1 MKLFRAPSRR
11 SRRTVLATAAAF
23 AAAALV
29 LSGVGPASA
38 TSYVRISGEGSSW
51 AGNAWADFAAN
62 AQRQGV
68 TVDYNPVGSSTG
80 RDDFARQDNA
90 SFADSEIPFTGAAS
104 DPTDNTQPNFTYGML
119 PVVAGGTAFMY
130 NVPIGGAQFSGLQ
143 LNMSTIAG
151 IFSGK
156 ITQWN
161 APAIK
166 ATNPGVALPAHV
178 INVVVRSDGSGATDQ
193 FKLWMMR
200 QFPADYAYLTSHTGE
215 KASQADSYF
224 PTGSLSN
231 FIAQNGSTGVT
242 TYTQNTPYT
251 IDYDEYSYAL
261 QAGYPVAKV
270 ENAAG
275 FYTTPTQSAVA
286 VALIAA
292 KINTDPSSP
301 DYLSQDLSN
310 VYLYKDPRS
319 YPMSMYSY
327 EIVPDQT
334 NLVTSNSKGASLA
347 WVSTQAICR
356 WQADMGPLGYSPLP
370 MNLVLAG
377 MQQILK
383 IPGIDAST
391 KGSITDA
398 EKGVLNSG
406 TNPCD
411 NPTFQPGDDPS
422 HNVLVDTAPFP
433 AGCNAACQA
442 PWKQA
447 GRGVGSGPS
456 FGTTTVKSDVSAN
469 PGATSSSTSSTGSG
483 ATSGAAGTSG
493 ASGAAGSTPGA
504 AGHTSSGAAAGN
516 GSGTGAGA
524 GSGSGTSHQVC
535 NADTGVCTTA
545 TTASLSDTAAAAQAV
560 PTTIQSPGGWG
571 STQWLGLVVGI
582 LMFLALIA
590 GPPLIVLSGRRKAGR

>member
-11 SRRTVLATAAAF
+11 RRAALATAGAI
-23 AAAALV
+23 AAAALA
-29 LSGVGPASA
+29 LSGIGPASA

-68 TVDYNPVGSSTG
+68 TVDYSPVGSSTG

-90 SFADSEIPFTGAAS
+90 SFADSEIPFTGAAA
-104 DPTDNTQPNFTYGML
+104 DATDNTQPNFKYGML

-130 NVPIGGAQFSGLQ
+130 NLQIGGRRFSNLQ
-143 LNMSTIAG
+143 LNMATIAG

-161 APAIK
+161 DPAIK

-200 QFPADYAYLTSHTGE
+200 EYSADYSYLTSHTGE

-242 TYTQNTPYT
+242 TYTQNQPYT

-261 QAGYPVAKV
+261 QAGFPVAKV

-327 EIVPDQT
+327 EVVPDQT
-334 NLVTSNSKGASLA
+334 DLVTSTSKGASLA

-377 MQQILK
+377 MQQISK
-383 IPGIDAST
+383 IPGIDSST
-391 KGSITDA
+391 SASITA
-398 EKGVLNSG
+398 AQKGVLSAG

-433 AGCNAACQA
+433 AGCDAACQA
-442 PWKQA
+442 PWKLA

-456 FGTTTVKSDVSAN
+456 YGTTKVKSAVSAN
-469 PGATSSSTSSTGSG
+469 PGASSAAESTSAGASAAGGASSSSGTS
-483 ATSGAAGTSG
+483 AGT
-493 ASGAAGSTPGA
+493 
-504 AGHTSSGAAAGN
+504 

-524 GSGSGTSHQVC
+524 GSGSGTTHQVC
-535 NADTGVCTTA
+535 NADTGACTT
-545 TTASLSDTAAAAQAV
+545 TTALADTAADAQAV
-560 PTTIQSPGGWG
+560 PTTIASPGGWG
-571 STQWLGLVVGI
+571 DTQWLGLAIGL
-582 LMFLALIA
+582 LMFLALII
-590 GPPLIVLSGRRKAGR
+590 GPPLVVVGNRRRAGR